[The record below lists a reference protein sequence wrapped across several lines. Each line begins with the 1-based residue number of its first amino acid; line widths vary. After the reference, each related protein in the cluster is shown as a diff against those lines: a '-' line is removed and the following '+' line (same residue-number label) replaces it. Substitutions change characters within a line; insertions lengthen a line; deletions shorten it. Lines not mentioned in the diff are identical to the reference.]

1 MGTWAGQRS
10 GIWRLVVILC
20 LVALVLS
27 GIAGC
32 QMLFQPLAG
41 PQGVNIEPTPDEPRV
56 LRIVACW
63 ESLPLLNDLEA
74 RYRAQYP
81 NIILQIEAME
91 SALARQTLDAGQADL
106 ALVIDDPVPLGVTG
120 TQIQVGGTQQQVV
133 ARDALVI
140 AVASTSPLAALSSA
154 QLRDLYAGRIMDW
167 AVIGGGNGR
176 PEFVTRETGSAS
188 RRLFESQVMRDEAIS
203 TAAVVMPSDSAVR
216 DYLIQ
221 HPDAIG
227 YLSLTYVDA
236 HLKTVSLDGQ
246 IPSTATIKS
255 GRYPLIRSIT
265 ALLAPKPLLEAQ
277 RWLAMATSSQG
288 CQLMQHHYAC
298 AR

>member
-1 MGTWAGQRS
+1 MRIWARQRS
-10 GIWRLVVILC
+10 GIWRFVAVLC

-27 GIAGC
+27 GITGC

-63 ESLPLLNDLEA
+63 ESIPLLNDLEA
-74 RYRAQYP
+74 LYRTRYP
-81 NIILQIEAME
+81 NTILQIEAME
-91 SALARQTLDAGQADL
+91 SALARQTLAAGQADL
-106 ALVIDDPVPLGVTG
+106 ALVIDNPVTQGTTG
-120 TQIQVGGTQQQVV
+120 TQIQVGSTQLQVV

-140 AVASTSPLAALSSA
+140 AVASTSPLSALSSA
-154 QLRDLYAGRIMDW
+154 QLQDLYAGRIMDW
-167 AVIGGGNGR
+167 AVVGGGSGR
-176 PEFVTRETGSAS
+176 PGFVTREIGSAS
-188 RRLFESQVMRDEAIS
+188 RSLFEGQVMRSEAIS
-203 TAAVVMPSDSAVR
+203 TAAVVMPSDAAVR

-236 HLKTVSLDGQ
+236 QLKTVTLDGQ
-246 IPSTATIKS
+246 TPSTATIKS
-255 GRYPLIRSIT
+255 GKYPLIRRIT
-265 ALLAPKPLLEAQ
+265 ALLAPEPLLEAQ
-277 RWLAMATSSQG
+277 RWLTMATSSQG

>member
-1 MGTWAGQRS
+1 MRTWAGQRA
-10 GIWRLVVILC
+10 GIWRFAVILC

-27 GIAGC
+27 GISGC

-56 LRIVACW
+56 LRIVVCW
-63 ESLPLLNDLEA
+63 ESIPLLNDFATL
-74 RYRAQYP
+74 YRTQYP
-81 NIILQIEAME
+81 NSIVQIEAME
-91 SALARQTLDAGQADL
+91 SGLARQTLAAGQADL
-106 ALVIDDPVPLGVTG
+106 ALVTDEPPAQGVTG
-120 TQIQVGGTQQQVV
+120 TQIQVNDTQQQIV

-140 AVASTSPLAALSSA
+140 AVASSSPLSALSSA

-167 AVIGGGNGR
+167 AVISSGSGR
-176 PEFVTRETGSAS
+176 PEFVTRESGSAS
-188 RRLFESQVMRDEAIS
+188 RNLFESRVMLSNTIS
-203 TAAVVMPSDSAVR
+203 TAAVVMPSDAAVR

-227 YLSLTYVDA
+227 YLSLAYVDIHIKA
-236 HLKTVSLDGQ
+236 VALDGE

-255 GRYPLIRSIT
+255 GKYPLIRSIT
-265 ALLAPKPLLEAQ
+265 ALLAPEPLLEAQ

-288 CQLMQHHYAC
+288 CQLIQQHYSC
-298 AR
+298 AH